1 MTTFHL
7 VAMKNTMTQQEF
19 VGELVSVI
27 RYHSTL
33 GISSYDIPFSQSQ
46 AEKTVV
52 ESTGIGSHVPVEVL
66 ETNCPGYHTH
76 PTSKKI
82 KPEISQRSMADL
94 EKAVSRCDAC
104 GLSKYR
110 IRSVFGAGGP
120 DAISVLIVGEW
131 LECEQHADCSGL
143 VFGLEEDAMVAR
155 MLEALQLARSVVY
168 ITNAVKCGLPKAM
181 QPELQQAQRCGEYL
195 CEQIA
200 LLKPRLIITMGPLAL
215 KALLHESKPLA
226 LVRGKLLEF
235 QGQNGEKTPVLAT
248 FHPTFLLRNPDMKK
262 AAWKDLQLAGR
273 FLQIRKKE

>member
-1 MTTFHL
+1 
-7 VAMKNTMTQQEF
+7 MKNNMTQQEF
-19 VGELVSVI
+19 VGRLISVI

-33 GISSYDIPFSQSQ
+33 GISSYGIPFSQSQ

-66 ETNCPGYHTH
+66 ETSRPDSHTH
-76 PTSKKI
+76 LTRNRI
-82 KPEISQRSMADL
+82 NPEISQRSMADL

-110 IRSVFGAGGP
+110 VRSVFGVGSP
-120 DAISVLIVGEW
+120 DVTSVLIVGEW

-200 LLKPRLIITMGPLAL
+200 LLKPRLVITMGPLPL

-235 QGQNGEKTPVLAT
+235 QGQNGVKTPVLAT

-273 FLQIRKKE
+273 FLQIRKK